1 MRVVWTT
8 LKKELAS
15 YFFNPVAYVIAVL
28 FYLYR
33 GFEVRAMMLS
43 YARFGVDRDIF
54 STSYIFNNSTIF
66 MVVLVPPILTMRTFA
81 EERRTGSL
89 EVLLTAPVREWEVVL
104 GKLGAA
110 VLFFGVLWL
119 PTLPLLW
126 VLSQGPFVNADLAYG
141 PVLSGYLG
149 LFLLGALYLSVG
161 CLTSSLT
168 DNVLLASLSA
178 MLFNFALLYGVSIVR
193 QLYGREVEPG
203 SWQATL
209 IEQIDVTDHL
219 QNWFARGLIDSGQ
232 VAFYVLGVAF
242 FAFLTVRS
250 LESRTWR

>member
-1 MRVVWTT
+1 MRVVWIT

-15 YFFNPVAYVIAVL
+15 YFYSPVAYVIAVL

-33 GFEVRAMMLS
+33 GFEIRAMMVQ

-54 STSYIFNNSTIF
+54 STNYIFNNSTIF

-89 EVLLTAPVREWEVVL
+89 EVLLTAPVRHWEIVL

-110 VLFFGVLWL
+110 IGFFAILWL
-119 PTLPLLW
+119 PTLVLLW
-126 VLSQGPFVNADLAYG
+126 VLSMAPFANASLAYG
-141 PVLSGYLG
+141 PVVSGYLG
-149 LFLLGALYLSVG
+149 LFLLGSLYLSVG

-168 DNVLLASLSA
+168 DNVLLASLAA
-178 MLFNFALLYGVSIVR
+178 MLFNFGLLYGVTIVR
-193 QLYGREVEPG
+193 QLYGAGIEPG

-209 IEQIDVTDHL
+209 IEQVDVTDHL
-219 QNWFARGLIDSGQ
+219 SNWFARGLVDTGQ
-232 VAFYVLGVAF
+232 VSFYVLGVAF
-242 FAFLTVRS
+242 FAFLTIRS